1 MRVFKC
7 LVRVFKYLV
16 RVLVYCFCV
25 HNFVRF
31 GRPYETGD
39 EQVTILIGSDRP
51 DIIDNYL
58 DRKDGKKGQPCAVKT
73 PLGWTVY
80 GPMGEPRCEQVS
92 INSVRSEF
100 DILDHKLE
108 RMYNAEFDDINDD
121 IDENMSVEDRYA
133 EEIMNK
139 TTVLKNEH
147 YEIGLPFKHNP
158 PHLPD
163 SLYTAEKRLESLKSK
178 MERNEN
184 FRKKYSSVMAKY
196 QEEGAAREVPKE
208 ELATLKPL
216 WYLPHHAVWHP
227 RKPEEPRVVFD
238 CASKSNGTSLNDE
251 LLRGPENTSS
261 LIGVIL
267 RFRVDNIAVT
277 ADVKRMFH
285 QVYVKPE
292 HRGALCYLWWPDGD
306 ISKAAKTYQMLVHIF
321 GAKSSPSVAGYALRR
336 TTKDNLYEYSST
348 AVDAVLR
355 DFYVDD
361 LLKSF
366 SEMDEAKLVSKELQ
380 SLLAKGGFQL
390 TKWNSNSR
398 EVLE

>member
-1 MRVFKC
+1 MIDAKPAKYTMTTVNSQQQKADYE
-7 LVRVFKYLV
+7 VRLDIESVSSSEKFQLEG
-16 RVLVYCFCV
+16 VLTTDSLPVTPRHV
-25 HNFVRF
+25 ATNKDVQEWPHLQDIVL
-31 GRPYETGD
+31 PETGD

-58 DRKDGKKGQPCAVKT
+58 DRRDGKKGQPCAVKT

-133 EEIMNK
+133 KEIMNK

-147 YEIGLPFKHNP
+147 YEIGLPFKRNP

-196 QEEGAAREVPKE
+196 QEGAAREVPKE

-216 WYLPHHAVWHP
+216 WYLPHHAVWYP

-251 LLRGPENTSS
+251 LLCGPENTSS

-277 ADVKRMFH
+277 AVVKRMFH
-285 QVYVKPE
+285 QVYVKPFIINSI
-292 HRGALCYLWWPDGD
+292 GPNLLPCG
-306 ISKAAKTYQMLVHIF
+306 ISWVL
-321 GAKSSPSVAGYALRR
+321 LR
-336 TTKDNLYEYSST
+336 L
-348 AVDAVLR
+348 
-355 DFYVDD
+355 
-361 LLKSF
+361 
-366 SEMDEAKLVSKELQ
+366 
-380 SLLAKGGFQL
+380 
-390 TKWNSNSR
+390 
-398 EVLE
+398 